1 MSAKIT
7 YTEARTNLER
17 LCDRAVENGEVIVIT
32 RPQGQNAILISETE
46 LESLLEKLYLLRS
59 PINSSR
65 LLTALK
71 RAKAKVVQPQ
81 TVDEICKKIELDE

>member
-1 MSAKIT
+1 
-7 YTEARTNLER
+7 
-17 LCDRAVENGEVIVIT
+17 AVEDGEVIIIT
-32 RPQGQNAILISETE
+32 MPRGDNAILISETE

-71 RAKAKVVQPQ
+71 RAKTKVVQSQ
-81 TVDEICKKIELDE
+81 TAGLNE